1 MIKRIASTKFFK
13 YCTQDI
19 GAYKEVY
26 KRLIATWF
34 GELHLS
40 CAISNG
46 FILLFDWYLI
56 KFMYPY
62 LSPKMQFFFAYL
74 DLILTPQRLKN
85 PNLGVI
91 TYIYNPYIEMA
102 IMLEAL

>member
-1 MIKRIASTKFFK
+1 
-13 YCTQDI
+13 
-19 GAYKEVY
+19 
-26 KRLIATWF
+26 
-34 GELHLS
+34 
-40 CAISNG
+40 
-46 FILLFDWYLI
+46 
-56 KFMYPY
+56 MYPY